1 MPRAVVYNRQG
12 GPEVLELVEA
22 DTVYPE
28 SGQVSIEVK
37 AAGLNPFDFKL
48 RSGIIPMPVEFP
60 RGIGTD
66 FAGVVT
72 GVSASATYADGRPI
86 HIGDEVLGWSDG
98 GTMRD
103 QLVVP
108 TANVARKPAGLSWEL
123 AGSLATAV
131 LTADASIA
139 LMNPQAGDT
148 VVVSAAAGA
157 VGLVYC
163 QLAINAGARVIG
175 TASAANHDY
184 LSALGVEPLNYGAG
198 LVERLHAVTPNGVTF
213 AQDNWGRE
221 FIDDMLEYGLA
232 PEKICTIVDHKATA
246 ELGLSNPGR
255 YERSTATLE
264 SLAQQFASIDLV
276 LPIERAFPLTEFR
289 EAFELLE
296 SRHLRGKVVLV
307 P

>member
-1 MPRAVVYNRQG
+1 MSRAVIYNRQG
-12 GPEVLELVEA
+12 GPEVLELVDVEPLYPTA
-22 DTVYPE
+22 GTVT
-28 SGQVSIEVK
+28 VDVK

-48 RSGIIPMPVEFP
+48 RSGVIPMPVEFP
-60 RGIGTD
+60 KGIGSD

-72 GVSASATYADGRPI
+72 GVSADAVYADGRPI
-86 HIGDEVLGWSDG
+86 HIGDAVLGWVDTGS
-98 GTMRD
+98 MRD
-103 QLVVP
+103 QVRVP
-108 TANVARKPAGLSWEL
+108 TVQIARKPAELSWEL
-123 AGSLATAV
+123 AGSLTTAS
-131 LTADASIA
+131 LTAQACID
-139 LMNPQAGDT
+139 LMNPQPGDT

-163 QLAINAGARVIG
+163 QMALKAGARVIG

-184 LSALGVEPLNYGAG
+184 LRALGVEPVNYGAG
-198 LVERLHAVTPNGVTF
+198 LVERLQLIAPNGVSF

-221 FIDDMLEYGLA
+221 FIDDMLELGLA

-255 YERSTATLE
+255 YERSAAALE
-264 SLAQQFASIDLV
+264 SLANEFAVMDLV
-276 LPIERAFPLTEFR
+276 LPIERTFPLTNYR

-296 SRHLRGKVVLV
+296 SRHLRGKVVLL